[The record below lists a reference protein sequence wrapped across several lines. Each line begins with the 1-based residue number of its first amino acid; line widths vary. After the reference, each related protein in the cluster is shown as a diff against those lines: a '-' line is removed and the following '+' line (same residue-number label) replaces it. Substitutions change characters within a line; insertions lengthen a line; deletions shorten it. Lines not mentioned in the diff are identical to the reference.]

1 MIVLNKYN
9 SNNLSLIMKK
19 YSVTSPNK
27 LMKIDKKGDRIN
39 KLKINTEKYNALN
52 FLNKILLT
60 MFLTSTHFQALFCMP
75 YFAI

>member
-39 KLKINTEKYNALN
+39 KLKINTEKYNELN
-52 FLNKILLT
+52 FFK
-60 MFLTSTHFQALFCMP
+60 
-75 YFAI
+75 